1 MRARFQQNS
10 PKFSLFSIFE
20 KLSIWKMNL
29 IKKIFGNAPADNEP
43 EHDPIGSPKTR
54 NELTTQ
60 PLDEYFVHQF
70 IKNGGKFLYCT
81 HQEEVNQNLTAIF
94 EENNWQKAV
103 CFNPDLEKRASMLGI
118 DATNT
123 INHNY
128 PFFTLCEN
136 LLADTGSI
144 MFSSNQV
151 RDKKIAQ
158 LPNNFVVFASTSQ
171 LVRDAREAFMS
182 IKQNYRNDYPSN
194 ISSIKCYEPEKV
206 EEDFLSYGN
215 KNAKKLFLLLLED
228 L

>member
-1 MRARFQQNS
+1 
-10 PKFSLFSIFE
+10 
-20 KLSIWKMNL
+20 MNL
-29 IKKIFGNAPADNEP
+29 IKKFFGNDPVGNKQENDPAEP
-43 EHDPIGSPKTR
+43 HKPY

-60 PLDEYFVHQF
+60 PLDEYFVQQF

-81 HQEEVNQNLTAIF
+81 HQEEVNQNLIDIF
-94 EENNWQKAV
+94 DENNWQKAV
-103 CFNPDLEKRASMLGI
+103 CFNPDLEKRMSMLGL
-118 DATNT
+118 DATNA

-182 IKQNYRNDYPSN
+182 IKQNYKKDYPSN

>member
-1 MRARFQQNS
+1 
-10 PKFSLFSIFE
+10 
-20 KLSIWKMNL
+20 MNF
-29 IKKIFGNAPADNEP
+29 IKKIFSTATTENDKESG
-43 EHDPIGSPKTR
+43 HDSSQKETIT
-54 NELTTQ
+54 LTTQ
-60 PLDEYFVHQF
+60 PLDEYFVSQF

-81 HQEEVNQNLTAIF
+81 HQEEVNQHLMDIF
-94 EENNWQKAV
+94 EENNWKKAV
-103 CFNPDLEKRASMLGI
+103 CFNPDLEKRMNMLGL
-118 DATNT
+118 DSTET
-123 INHNY
+123 ISKNY

-151 RDKKIAQ
+151 HDKKIAQ
-158 LPNNFVVFASTSQ
+158 LPDNFVVFASTSQ

-182 IKQNYRNDYPSN
+182 IKQNYNKDYPSN

-206 EEDFLSYGN
+206 EDDFLSYGN